1 MKKTDYTAEQWI
13 FAIYADDKKGLV
25 GQLMTFFNRKSYDV
39 NSLNVAR
46 TDISDLVLLTM
57 EASVPQAELTPF
69 VERLKK
75 IVEVYTVNVIPAD
88 GRLKK
93 IGFYRLAIAT
103 IDKLFWATLQKYG
116 ASLSSLSADTLVISK
131 TGSDRDLQ
139 ELYEQLE
146 GPHLL
151 GFCKS
156 ALIVED
162 CLVSFE
168 EMS

>member
-13 FAIYADDKKGLV
+13 FSIYADDKKGLV

-46 TDISDLVLLTM
+46 TDISDLVLITM
-57 EASVPQAELTPF
+57 EASVPQAELKPF
-69 VERLKK
+69 VQRLKK
-75 IVEVYTVNVIPAD
+75 IVEVYTVNVIPAAE
-88 GRLKK
+88 GLKK

-103 IDKLFWATLQKYG
+103 MDKPFWATLQKYG

>member
-1 MKKTDYTAEQWI
+1 MKKNGHNTEQWI
-13 FAIYADDKKGLV
+13 FSIYADDKKGLI

-39 NSLNVAR
+39 TSLNVAR
-46 TDISDLVLLTM
+46 TDISDLVLITL
-57 EASVPQAELTPF
+57 EASVPQAELKPF
-69 VERLKK
+69 AERLKK
-75 IVEVYTVNVIPAD
+75 IIEVYAVNVIPAAD
-88 GRLKK
+88 GLKK
-93 IGFYRLAIAT
+93 IGFYRLAIAAL
-103 IDKLFWATLQKYG
+103 DKLFWSTLQKYG

-131 TGSDRDLQ
+131 TGSDRDLH

-168 EMS
+168 KIG

>member
-13 FAIYADDKKGLV
+13 FSIYADDKKGLI
-25 GQLMTFFNRKSYDV
+25 GQLMTYFNRKSFDV
-39 NSLNVAR
+39 SSVNVAR
-46 TDISDLVLLTM
+46 TDISDLVLVTL
-57 EASVPQAELTPF
+57 EASVPQAELKPF
-69 VERLKK
+69 MERLKK
-75 IVEVYTVNVIPAD
+75 IIEVYTVNVIPAAE
-88 GRLKK
+88 GLKK
-93 IGFYRLAIAT
+93 IGFYRMGIAT
-103 IDKLFWATLQKYG
+103 MDKSFWATLQKYG
-116 ASLSSLSADTLVISK
+116 ASLSSLSTDTLVISK
-131 TGSDRDLQ
+131 TGSDHDLQ

-168 EMS
+168 EMN

>member
-13 FAIYADDKKGLV
+13 FSIYADDKKGLV
-25 GQLMTFFNRKSYDV
+25 GQLMTYFNRKSYDV
-39 NSLNVAR
+39 DSLNVAR
-46 TDISDLVLLTM
+46 TDISDLVLVTL
-57 EASVPQAELTPF
+57 EASVPQHELKPF
-69 VERLKK
+69 AERLKK
-75 IVEVYTVNVIPAD
+75 IVEVYTVNVIPAAE
-88 GRLKK
+88 GLKK
-93 IGFYRLAIAT
+93 IGFYSMAT
-103 IDKLFWATLQKYG
+103 ATMDKLFWATLQKYG
-116 ASLSSLSADTLVISK
+116 ASLSSLYADTLVISK